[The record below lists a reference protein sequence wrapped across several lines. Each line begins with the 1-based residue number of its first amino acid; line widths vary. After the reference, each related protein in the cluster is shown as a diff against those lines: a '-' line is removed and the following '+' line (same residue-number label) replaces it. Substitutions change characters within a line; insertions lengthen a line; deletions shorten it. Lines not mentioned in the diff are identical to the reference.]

1 MTTFNAVAEA
11 IHIVAALRA
20 AERAGVLAALAVAPG
35 PVEDVAARAGTDP
48 RSTRLLLEALDAIG
62 VVAAEPGRFRLAVP
76 GADQIGG
83 LLATADRLDETV
95 RTGLPPVDVRTADG
109 AGRLYPGAVAALSA
123 AQRDIADR
131 VADVL
136 GPGVRDVLDVAA
148 GGGVYGIA
156 VARRT
161 PESRV
166 TALDLPEVLP
176 TTRAA
181 VDVAGVAGRFSFWGT
196 DVLTVGEAPAPR
208 FDVAVVA
215 NLCHLFDRVT
225 CADLL
230 RRVASLLRPGGRV
243 AVVDVLP
250 AAAGDIAA
258 RRAVALYALGLA
270 GRTSA
275 GGVHEL
281 GDYRTWLAG
290 AGFEEPDVVPLGGS
304 VPLSLVL
311 ARVAATDR
319 TPAAV

>member
-1 MTTFNAVAEA
+1 MSALNVAVEA
-11 IHIVAALRA
+11 IHTVAALRA
-20 AERAGVLAALAVAPG
+20 ADRTGVLAELAAAPG
-35 PVEDVAARAGTDP
+35 PAEDVAARAGTNP

-62 VVAAEPGRFRLAVP
+62 VVVAERGRFRLAVP
-76 GADQIGG
+76 GAEQIGG
-83 LLATADRLDETV
+83 LLTSADRLDDTV

-123 AQRDIADR
+123 AQHDIAGR

-148 GGGVYGIA
+148 GGGIYGIA

-161 PESRV
+161 PDVRI

-181 VDVAGVAGRFSFWGT
+181 VDVAGVADRFSFWGT
-196 DVLTVGEAPAPR
+196 DVLTVGEAPEPR
-208 FDVAVVA
+208 FDAAVVA
-215 NLCHLFDRVT
+215 NLCHLFDRAT

-230 RRVASLLRPGGRV
+230 RRVAALLRPGGRV

-250 AAAGDIAA
+250 ATSEDAAA
-258 RRAVALYALGLA
+258 RRSVALYALGLA
-270 GRTSA
+270 GRTST
-275 GGVHEL
+275 GDVHHL
-281 GDYRTWLAG
+281 TDYRAWLAD
-290 AGFEEPDVVPLGGS
+290 AGFDEPDIVPLGGS

-311 ARVAATDR
+311 ARATAADR
-319 TPAAV
+319 TPTTV